1 MKVEH
6 IAIAS
11 NSEEDSDKF
20 FVTLLGLKKSRSFI
34 VSADK
39 MEQFF
44 GVSKEQNV
52 IRYDNANISVEVFI
66 TDDDSKAR
74 DLFTHSCLLV
84 DNRDELVRRARE
96 MKFQVIQ
103 VPRTDSDSYYL
114 FIKDNFQN
122 IYEIK
127 EI

>member
-1 MKVEH
+1 MNIEH

-11 NSEEDSDKF
+11 NSEEDSDEF
-20 FVTLLGLKKSRSFI
+20 FATLLGLKKSRSFI

-66 TDDDSKAR
+66 TDDDSKAK

>member
-1 MKVEH
+1 MNIEH

-11 NSEEDSDKF
+11 NSEEDSDEF
-20 FVTLLGLKKSRSFI
+20 FATLLGLKKSRSFI
-34 VSADK
+34 VSTDK

-96 MKFQVIQ
+96 MQFQVIQ

-127 EI
+127 EN

>member
-1 MKVEH
+1 MDIEH

-11 NSEEDSDKF
+11 NSEEDSDNF
-20 FVTLLGLKKSRSFI
+20 FMSLLGLKKVRSFT
-34 VSADK
+34 VSTDK

-52 IRYDNANISVEVFI
+52 IRYDNANIAVEVFI
-66 TDDDSKAR
+66 TGDDSKSK

-84 DNRDELVRRARE
+84 EHRDELVRKATA
-96 MKFQVIQ
+96 MQFPVIK

>member
-1 MKVEH
+1 MDIEH
-6 IAIAS
+6 IALTS

-20 FVTLLGLKKSRSFI
+20 FMNLLGLKKSRSFT
-34 VSADK
+34 VSTDK

-52 IRYDNANISVEVFI
+52 IRYDNANISVEIFI
-66 TDDDSKAR
+66 TDDDSKAK
-74 DLFTHSCLLV
+74 DTFTHSCLLV
-84 DNRDELVRRARE
+84 DNRDELVRRAGE
-96 MKFQVIQ
+96 MQFQVIQ

-114 FIKDNFQN
+114 FIKDNFHN

-127 EI
+127 EN

>member
-1 MKVEH
+1 M
-6 IAIAS
+6 
-11 NSEEDSDKF
+11 
-20 FVTLLGLKKSRSFI
+20 

-52 IRYDNANISVEVFI
+52 IRYDNTNISVEVFI
-66 TDDDSKAR
+66 TGDDSKAR

-84 DNRDELVRRARE
+84 ENRDELVRKAKAMQYR
-96 MKFQVIQ
+96 VIQ
-103 VPRTDSDSYYL
+103 VPRPDSDTYYL